1 MKKITCAIVE
11 DDSIS
16 LAMVDTFATQTGM
29 LEVHAKFDSPS
40 VALPWLLA
48 NQVDLLFLD
57 VEMPG
62 MTGLDMLRALPL
74 KPEVIVI
81 SSNPGYAIEAFD
93 LTVTDYLIKPLKD
106 YPRFV
111 TAVSKV
117 ISRKKGHPSK
127 NTASDNLFV
136 KIDSLL
142 LNLEVETI
150 LFIEA
155 FGDYIKIQ
163 TIDKLHIV
171 YSSIKK
177 VEEKLDTNKFVRI
190 HRSYIVNLSKISNIG
205 SSNLEINKKIIPI
218 SETYKENLLEKLR
231 IL

>member
-1 MKKITCAIVE
+1 MKKTTCAIVE
-11 DDSIS
+11 DDAVSRT
-16 LAMVDTFATQTGM
+16 MVDAFATQTGM
-29 LEVHAKFDSPS
+29 LEVLGKYDSPS
-40 VALPWLLA
+40 DALPWLVK
-48 NQVDLLFLD
+48 NPVDLLFLD

-62 MTGLDMLRALPL
+62 MTGLEMLRVLNY
-74 KPEVIVI
+74 KPAVIVI
-81 SSNPGYAIEAFD
+81 SSNPNYAVEAFD
-93 LTVTDYLIKPLKD
+93 LTVTDYLLKPLKD

-111 TAVSKV
+111 TAVAKA
-117 ISRKKGHPSK
+117 ISKKGERLPKS
-127 NTASDNLFV
+127 NTSDNLFV
-136 KIDSLL
+136 KTDSLL
-142 LNLEVETI
+142 LNLEVGSI

-163 TIDKLHIV
+163 TADNLHIV

-177 VEEKLDTNKFVRI
+177 IEEKLDPNKFIRI
-190 HRSYIVNLSKISNIG
+190 HRSYIINLSKISNIA